1 MLEDRYLTRYLT
13 RIWLDAIF
21 TAGDSVEVD
30 FVLFSEKSL
39 SGVPLQTCF
48 FTSTGHLPHVA
59 SLVAS
64 ESLHSTISS
73 AMKITPLQFTKV
85 WFMRVSKMAWEVQRS
100 SSGIGNAHMV
110 N

>member
-1 MLEDRYLTRYLT
+1 MLEDRYLT

-21 TAGDSVEVD
+21 TADDSVEVD
-30 FVLFSEKSL
+30 FVLFEKSL
-39 SGVPLQTCF
+39 SGVQLQTCF

-73 AMKITPLQFTKV
+73 AIKITPLQFTKV